1 MRQLNAQAILAR
13 LDRVSVEAQAN
24 CGRDH
29 VQITHDIGG
38 CEPMAQSKAVTTER
52 CRCGAAMTSLRIIH
66 ERAEGDQICAG

>member
-29 VQITHDIGG
+29 VRIVHDMAG
-38 CEPMAQSKAVTTER
+38 CEPMAPSKPVAADR
-52 CRCGAAMTSLRIIH
+52 CRCGATMTWLRIIH
-66 ERAEGDQICAG
+66 ERPEGDQICAG